1 MALNFFKHDSSEA
14 LFARVSPLVFCYALT
29 IIQYPPKSSK
39 DKIRKN
45 IVEGAEHLYQEAL
58 LNWVD
63 EGREGAKEVSLEALR
78 ISIADLWVAYANFYE
93 KLGKVSICFV

>member
-1 MALNFFKHDSSEA
+1 M
-14 LFARVSPLVFCYALT
+14 
-29 IIQYPPKSSK
+29 
-39 DKIRKN
+39 
-45 IVEGAEHLYQEAL
+45 YQEAL